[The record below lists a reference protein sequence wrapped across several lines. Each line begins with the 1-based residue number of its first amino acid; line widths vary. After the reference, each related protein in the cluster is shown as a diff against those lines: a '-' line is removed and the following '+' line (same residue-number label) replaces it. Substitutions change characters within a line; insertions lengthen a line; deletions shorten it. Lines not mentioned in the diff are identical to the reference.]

1 MTSPGVRRLYF
12 DDDKGD
18 LHVFDGKDAFW
29 RWYGAPNQ
37 YRDPLQ
43 TFRLAVRPGSG
54 LNRIV
59 RPAGGWGGRRAR
71 DPVSPVGR

>member
-29 RWYGAPNQ
+29 R
-37 YRDPLQ
+37 
-43 TFRLAVRPGSG
+43 
-54 LNRIV
+54 
-59 RPAGGWGGRRAR
+59 
-71 DPVSPVGR
+71 